1 MKLRKSLKINK
12 FKTGLAKAQSTTILE
27 YLKEKDNTMKT
38 RQLDNNDMEVIADQ
52 MQNNEGDSNKEL
64 TEFLIDQIKDIN
76 KQALKEF
83 IEKERDNYL
92 GIKYRLNTTEDDF
105 NLIGKYFN

>member
-1 MKLRKSLKINK
+1 
-12 FKTGLAKAQSTTILE
+12 
-27 YLKEKDNTMKT
+27 MKT